1 MSKNGAKAL
10 RRDLA
15 ESFCEAEKNGQCL
28 VARSESEAHRLRAAA
43 RRGLLVSPASRVYA
57 RPEQWDELGAAEKSL
72 HVIRAL
78 SSLHPDWTFCHV
90 SAALVHGLSVS
101 NRLLGSAHV
110 AARKDRSRA
119 GRGVTRH
126 AIRNDDLE
134 LVGGVRVTSLA
145 RTVLDCARE
154 AGFRDALALV
164 DSALRVSGLSKEEL
178 ARRVRQ
184 VGRHVRGCERV
195 CAIVEL
201 GDARAESGGESIARA
216 VMYELGFMQP
226 DLQVRVADEVD
237 GGEPYRVDFAWELPG
252 GGVVYGEL
260 DGREK
265 YRNPSMT
272 GGRDVVDVLADERL
286 RESRM
291 GVAGAKVM
299 RFSFGDV
306 VDKKRFAHLLR
317 TYGIPEGYPV
327 PDVVRK
333 G

>member
-1 MSKNGAKAL
+1 MFKNGAMTL

-15 ESFCEAEKNGQCL
+15 ERFCEAEKSGRCL
-28 VARSESEAHRLRAAA
+28 VARSESEAHRLRAAV
-43 RRGLLVSPASRVYA
+43 RRGLLVSPASQVYA
-57 RPEQWDELGAAEKSL
+57 RPERWDDLGAAEKSL
-72 HVIRAL
+72 YVIRAL
-78 SSLHPDWTFCHV
+78 SALHPDWTFCHV
-90 SAALVHGLSVS
+90 SAALVYGLSVS

-110 AARKDRSRA
+110 AAR
-119 GRGVTRH
+119 RGCAHARPGVVRH
-126 AIRNDDLE
+126 AISNDGFE
-134 LVGGVRVTSLA
+134 LVSGIRVTSLA

-195 CAIVEL
+195 CDIIAL

-252 GGVVYGEL
+252 GTVVYGEL

-265 YRNPSMT
+265 YRNPNMT

-286 RESRM
+286 RESRV
-291 GVAGAKVM
+291 GVGGARVM

-306 VDKKRFAHLLR
+306 VNEKRFAHLLR

-327 PDVVRK
+327 PAVVQNC
-333 G
+333 